1 MGVEQVLSGTVMEN
15 LSAVVFGDHSV
26 RRMGEE
32 AIVWRKIK
40 ENFFL
45 VWLSGA
51 CAAYFLSGRGTGKT
65 GVSAGDRDR
74 LAGGRGKLYRL
85 AAYGFADGRY
95 RTEQTKRRDAVGEG
109 TVFYG
114 FGCTGDPCRLRGN
127 QRAISGY
134 GHVKAVVFGAS
145 LQENG
150 ETFKKVLN
158 GMEAES
164 SLGNSPCI
172 FTTESLGELEEMVEK
187 QELSLG
193 DFLTGLYEN
202 RTDVSAQSPVKLAD
216 LYRAFHKNMVL
227 PEIPANRN

>member
-1 MGVEQVLSGTVMEN
+1 MDLIFLSILLFSLTFLLGSIFFYSSYVAERVSVTISRIPAAILCLIFGTV
-15 LSAVVFGDHSV
+15 
-26 RRMGEE
+26 GETQSG
-32 AIVWRKIK
+32 K
-40 ENFFL
+40 ELYFTG
-45 VWLSGA
+45 SDA
-51 CAAYFLSGRGTGKT
+51 QEIRAAYEATR
-65 GVSAGDRDR
+65 
-74 LAGGRGKLYRL
+74 
-85 AAYGFADGRY
+85 
-95 RTEQTKRRDAVGEG
+95 EQYLD
-109 TVFYG
+109 
-114 FGCTGDPCRLRGN
+114 
-127 QRAISGY
+127 I

-227 PEIPANRN
+227 PEIPAIEIDKSIVKVSGT